1 MAEEPRKVR
10 PWDLFNKNMNRAPS
24 EVVAE
29 RLSICRSCPFF
40 IKHTEQCKKC
50 LCIMPQKTKLADAF
64 CPEHKWGQ
72 YFIEEAQVS
81 FKENLNGETDD
92 E

>member
-1 MAEEPRKVR
+1 MSEEKRQVR

-24 EVVAE
+24 EVREE

-72 YFIEEAQVS
+72 YVIQEKDVS
-81 FKENLNGETDD
+81 FKESSEQDPED